1 LLKVALD
8 IHQILMLKNKI
19 YKYLC
24 SEIFKN
30 FITILL
36 SFSAIA
42 WVVKAVNFLDL
53 MVEDGYG
60 SIIYFKYTLLSLT
73 TIITRFIPLAFLL
86 SLTISIIKFERQ
98 QEWLIL
104 WTSGLA
110 KVKIANIFLLISFI
124 VTLTQLI
131 LSLFVNP
138 FLLNKSRSLLSNME
152 SLEINTVLR
161 SNDFSDTFKDITF
174 YIDKKNIHNE
184 LLNIFIK
191 DVSGKLSNVAD
202 NINNSKN
209 STIIAKKGFIDNNK
223 LILFEGAIQTLNVK
237 NVLKSI
243 QFEKTELGLSG
254 LSTTTIKIPKLQET
268 SSSTLL
274 TCLFS
279 KEKNLNLKNCP
290 KNDKKEIVQT
300 LSRRLGAP
308 LYIPLISIITSFL
321 LAYKKEKKFDF
332 LKKYI
337 LFALSFS
344 MLISVEI
351 LLKYT
356 GYSAVIAISYFV
368 LPIII
373 SFLFYIH
380 LLKKITTTVL
390 IK

>member
-1 LLKVALD
+1 MLKVALD
-8 IHQILMLKNKI
+8 IHEILMLKNKI

-131 LSLFVNP
+131 LSLFINP
-138 FLLNKSRSLLSNME
+138 FLLNKSRFLLSNME

-174 YIDKKNIHNE
+174 YIDKKNINNE

-191 DVSGKLSNVAD
+191 DVSGKLSNVGD
-202 NINNSKN
+202 NISNSKN

-223 LILFEGAIQTLNVK
+223 LILFDGAIQTLNVK

-243 QFEKTELGLSG
+243 QFDKTELSLSG

-279 KEKNLNLKNCP
+279 KENNLNLKNCP

-321 LAYKKEKKFDF
+321 LAYKKEKKFNF

-380 LLKKITTTVL
+380 LLKKITTTIL

>member
-1 LLKVALD
+1 
-8 IHQILMLKNKI
+8 MLKNKI
-19 YKYLC
+19 YKYFFK
-24 SEIFKN
+24 EILKN
-30 FITILL
+30 FTTVLL
-36 SFSAIA
+36 TFTAIA
-42 WVVKAVNFLDL
+42 WVVRAVNFLDL

-60 SIIYFKYTLLSLT
+60 SIIYFKYSLLNIT
-73 TIITRFIPLAFLL
+73 TIITRFVPLAFLI
-86 SLTISIIKFERQ
+86 SLLISIIKFERQ
-98 QEWLIL
+98 QELLIL
-104 WTSGLA
+104 WTTGLA
-110 KVKIANIFLLISFI
+110 KTKIVNIFLLIGIIITFFQ
-124 VTLTQLI
+124 LT

-138 FLLNKSRSLLSNME
+138 YLLNKSRSLLSE
-152 SLEINTVLR
+152 TGSLEMNSVLK
-161 SNDFSDTFKDITF
+161 SGDFSDAFKGITF
-174 YIDKKNIHNE
+174 YIDNKNANNE
-184 LLNIFIK
+184 LINIFIK
-191 DVSGKLSNVAD
+191 DVGGNLGAIV
-202 NINNSKN
+202 NSVEQKKN

-223 LILFEGAIQTLNVK
+223 LILFEGATQTLNVK

>member
-8 IHQILMLKNKI
+8 IHEILMLKNKI

-131 LSLFVNP
+131 LSLFINP
-138 FLLNKSRSLLSNME
+138 FLLNKSRFLLSNME

-174 YIDKKNIHNE
+174 YIDKKNINNE

-191 DVSGKLSNVAD
+191 DVSGKLSNVGD
-202 NINNSKN
+202 NISNSKN

-223 LILFEGAIQTLNVK
+223 LILFDGAIQTLNVK

-243 QFEKTELGLSG
+243 QFDKTELSLSG

-279 KEKNLNLKNCP
+279 KENNLNLKNCP

-321 LAYKKEKKFDF
+321 LAYKKEKKFNF

-380 LLKKITTTVL
+380 LLKKITTTIL